1 MPHASDNASSRASGN
16 APSRDASTT
25 PVLRLTALRAPGGAP
40 ISLDVAEGE
49 IVSLLGPDSGSV
61 VAMVAG
67 LIRPQSGSMALAG
80 RSRPHPGR
88 GMGVLIGPA
97 ALLPQR
103 DLAGN
108 AALGGQDGAALL
120 NALDL
125 SAVAR
130 FRPDVVTPAQALLAA
145 LARALA
151 ARPGL
156 LLLDPDLGML
166 DAAERRDF
174 LARVAV
180 LRTARRFAVLH
191 ATTAADDA
199 WAFADRVAVLGPTGI
214 RAVGPPRDL
223 YARPPDAAT
232 ARALGPANLLPG
244 TLRESDG
251 EEAAVALAAGTVSA
265 MADSGIAPGNACLVL
280 VRPEDVAVLPGAVP
294 EGMPEGMGA
303 LPARVT
309 AVRCH
314 AGWNGVTLALSGGTI
329 LAHRPAAAP
338 LPAVGEGC
346 AIAWPASRALVL
358 RPE

>member
-1 MPHASDNASSRASGN
+1 MPYASDKRPSRASEN
-16 APSRDASTT
+16 A

-40 ISLDVAEGE
+40 VSLDVLPGE
-49 IVSLLGPDSGSV
+49 IVSLLGPDVASV

-67 LIRPQSGSMALAG
+67 LSRPQSGSVTLAG
-80 RSRPHPGR
+80 GARPRPGR

-103 DLAGN
+103 DLAAN
-108 AALGGQDGAALL
+108 AALGGADGAALL
-120 NALDL
+120 AALDL

-130 FRPDVVTPAQALLAA
+130 FRPDAVTTAQALLAA

-151 ARPGL
+151 ARPAL
-156 LLLDPDLGML
+156 LLLDPDFGVL
-166 DAAERRDF
+166 DGAERRDF
-174 LARVAV
+174 LARVAT
-180 LRTARRFAVLH
+180 LRTSRRFAVLH
-191 ATTAADDA
+191 ATTEAEDA
-199 WAFADRVAVLGPTGI
+199 WAFADRVAVLGPTGV
-214 RAVGPPRDL
+214 RAAGPPRDL

-251 EEAAVALAAGTVSA
+251 EEAVVALAAGSVGA
-265 MADSGIAPGNACLVL
+265 IADSGVAPGSACLVL

-294 EGMPEGMGA
+294 EGVPEATGA

-314 AGWNGVTLALSGGTI
+314 AGWNEVTLTLGSGTVW
-329 LAHRPAAAP
+329 ARRPSAAP
-338 LPAVGEGC
+338 LPAVGENC

-358 RPE
+358 RPD